1 MELNTG
7 AINHYIAS
15 LFAPQDIALSSA
27 LGEMQ
32 REGVPGINVS
42 AVEGKLLT
50 VLARLV
56 GAKRALEVGTL
67 GGYSGIHLARALP
80 DGGGKLVTL
89 ELDPHHAEVAQRNFE
104 RAGVAAKNGDSGRTC
119 R

>member
-67 GGYSGIHLARALP
+67 GGYSGQAWRQKRRFGSDLP
-80 DGGGKLVTL
+80 LSRSSKWRKRVSHFLT
-89 ELDPHHAEVAQRNFE
+89 
-104 RAGVAAKNGDSGRTC
+104 
-119 R
+119 